1 MTKKNII
8 TKRIVFFFRI
18 YYYETVLKKERKKIN
33 LLKFFPHLSIL
44 DYITYIL
51 YGIYPR
57 AFEN

>member
-8 TKRIVFFFRI
+8 TKRIVFFLE

>member
-1 MTKKNII
+1 MKPC
-8 TKRIVFFFRI
+8 
-18 YYYETVLKKERKKIN
+18 LKKKGKKIN
-33 LLKFFPHLSIL
+33 LMKSFPHLSIL